1 MREIL
6 IQKLDKRKV
15 CSVWVPHTVSLK
27 HKHERVLCAETIVK
41 LVDGHCLDDLM
52 KFWVTGDETIFTKQE
67 NMAWLGKHEKRPRI
81 VRPKLTPNKVMI
93 CLLYTSPSPRD

>member
-6 IQKLDKRKV
+6 IQQLDKRKV
-15 CSVWVPHTVSLK
+15 CSVWV
-27 HKHERVLCAETIVK
+27 K
-41 LVDGHCLDDLM
+41 LVNGHCLDYLM
-52 KFWVTGDETIFTKQE
+52 KFWVTEDETWQLFNPIFTKQE

-93 CLLYTSPSPRD
+93 MLAFTGD